1 MWTAITLVTI
11 ALSGTIFLL
20 WFLRGLLR
28 ERAPLVSYWV
38 VPLRTEKA
46 SGADSDTAFEHFRW
60 SEFTTE
66 CHVESLENEV
76 HANPYSASRLVA
88 IPVCLVPDGL
98 GNSPVQ
104 PADILIFREYRR
116 L

>member
-1 MWTAITLVTI
+1 MWTAVVLVTI

-28 ERAPLVSYWV
+28 ERAPFVSYWV

-46 SGADSDTAFEHFRW
+46 SGADPDTAFEHFRW

-66 CHVESLENEV
+66 CYMESLENEV
-76 HANPYSASRLVA
+76 HANPYSAARLVA
-88 IPVCLVPDGL
+88 IPVRLGAAGL
-98 GNSPVQ
+98 GRSPIQ
-104 PADILIFREYRR
+104 PADIHFFREHR